1 MVLPPKRLKFLKPG
15 EENLAYTEEVDE
27 IPDAVDLTALPT
39 GYDFDRHRENLPTF
53 RWRTQFLYL
62 LETCRV
68 VVVTGETG
76 SGKSTQLPQYVY
88 EAGWLAD
95 RHPDGPYIAVTQPRR
110 VAALT
115 LAARVAEEK
124 NWRLGQEVGYLIRFE
139 DCFKPGKTSIIY
151 MTDGM
156 LIQEMTRDPLLR
168 RYRIIMLDEVHE
180 RSIQVDL
187 LMGLVKKVLRKRP
200 NDLRVIVSSATL
212 EAQTFIDYFKD
223 LNIKEEEDEHD
234 KMNSSL
240 NPVAHLHVEGRQY
253 PVNIYYLQNPTP
265 CYVHESKETVFKL
278 HEDRPLGADI
288 LVFLTSQDEV
298 TTLVHDIIDEYRSRK
313 EQFLRTHPSKPG
325 ANSPRYPPL
334 RVLPLYGGLPQHE
347 QLRVFDRPSRSCR
360 KVVVATNVAEASVTL
375 PGITYVV
382 DCGYVRLRSYNA
394 NIGLEALVVVP
405 VSKASANQRAG
416 RAGRVRMGEVY
427 RLYTEEAYDNLL
439 PRFTAPESQ
448 RSDLSAALLRLKSL
462 GVDKLASFD
471 WLPPKPPIRNLGQ
484 AAERLV
490 ILGALE
496 LDTGRLSVPRGSQ
509 LAGLCAA
516 CGISDPS
523 AAAALLGAVEEG
535 CTIELASIVALMQL
549 QNVFVSSAA
558 YKKTADRSRRRLFGC
573 LQGDHIT
580 ELNALTAFERESD
593 KRTASGGGEESLKRW
608 CKEVGL
614 NGRGLARALYIRD
627 KIAKIFKRQ
636 KLPWVAAEPAG
647 NAEPI
652 IRALLRGYFTQVA
665 LLSPCRTHYLT
676 VRGDHA
682 LRLHPNCVLY
692 AANARW
698 PAWILFTR
706 VYLSAALDPNAS
718 DLRGTTGAAMP
729 ASQTAT
735 CVSGVSAIKS
745 DWLLEL
751 APHYYQFG
759 TDREHVRFMIQS
771 VQRRT

>member
-1 MVLPPKRLKFLKPG
+1 MF
-15 EENLAYTEEVDE
+15 
-27 IPDAVDLTALPT
+27 
-39 GYDFDRHRENLPTF
+39 
-53 RWRTQFLYL
+53 
-62 LETCRV
+62 
-68 VVVTGETG
+68 
-76 SGKSTQLPQYVY
+76 QLQ
-88 EAGWLAD
+88 
-95 RHPDGPYIAVTQPRR
+95 
-110 VAALT
+110 
-115 LAARVAEEK
+115 
-124 NWRLGQEVGYLIRFE
+124 

-187 LMGLVKKVLRKRP
+187 LMGLVKKILRKRP

-212 EAQTFIDYFKD
+212 EAQTFIDYFQD
-223 LNIKEEEDEHD
+223 LNIKEGEDGHD
-234 KMNSSL
+234 GTL

-253 PVNIYYLQNPTP
+253 PVNIYYLQDPTP
-265 CYVHESKETVFKL
+265 CYIHESKETVFKL

-288 LVFLTSQDEV
+288 LVFLTS
-298 TTLVHDIIDEYRSRK
+298 
-313 EQFLRTHPSKPG
+313 
-325 ANSPRYPPL
+325 
-334 RVLPLYGGLPQHE
+334 
-347 QLRVFDRPSRSCR
+347 
-360 KVVVATNVAEASVTL
+360 
-375 PGITYVV
+375 
-382 DCGYVRLRSYNA
+382 
-394 NIGLEALVVVP
+394 
-405 VSKASANQRAG
+405 
-416 RAGRVRMGEVY
+416 
-427 RLYTEEAYDNLL
+427 
-439 PRFTAPESQ
+439 
-448 RSDLSAALLRLKSL
+448 
-462 GVDKLASFD
+462 
-471 WLPPKPPIRNLGQ
+471 Q

-535 CTIELASIVALMQL
+535 CTIEMASIL

-558 YKKTADRSRRRLFGC
+558 YKKTADRSKRRFFGC

-580 ELNALTAFERESD
+580 ELNALTAYERESA
-593 KRTASGGGEESLKRW
+593 KRTTGGGGEESLKRW

-614 NGRGLARALYIRD
+614 NGRGLARAVYIRD
-627 KIAKIFKRQ
+627 KIANIFKRQ

-647 NAEPI
+647 NAEPV

-665 LLSPCRTHYLT
+665 LLAPSRTHYLT

-706 VYLSAALDPNAS
+706 VYLSASLDPNSS
-718 DLRGTTGAAMP
+718 DLRGTGVTAASD
-729 ASQTAT
+729 SQTAT

-745 DWLLEL
+745 EWLLEL
-751 APHYYQFG
+751 APHYFQFG

-771 VQRRT
+771 VQKRT